1 MNPTRP
7 RRHSFPVTTTL
18 SRRKEQNLAASRL
31 DARSSTPSI
40 RSFAQAIDRQRASV
54 ERIPLLAARRDDL
67 AAAARGLDEAEVAAL
82 AFEVDDPAAEL
93 SRFAE
98 AARAASV
105 PILRVDLLLEEFQI
119 YESRVAGA
127 DAVLL
132 VAAHLSE
139 ELLVRLV
146 SAARGTHMAACVLCA
161 APGELARAAAA
172 RADVIALPLRTDG
185 SLEPSLL
192 EAVPR
197 RSLVLAMPERPWSTL
212 SLASLRGRADAALDP
227 SIAEGADPAAAFR
240 AALAADES
248 SHAPSF

>member
-1 MNPTRP
+1 MRP
-7 RRHSFPVTTTL
+7 RRHPLRVTTTL

-31 DARSSTPSI
+31 DARSATPSI

-54 ERIPLLAARRDDL
+54 ERIPLLAAGRGDL
-67 AAAARGLDEAEVAAL
+67 VAAARGLDEAEVAAL
-82 AFEVDDPAAEL
+82 AFEVDDPSAEL

-98 AARAASV
+98 ASRAASV

-161 APGELARAAAA
+161 KPVDLARAAAA
-172 RADVIALPLRTDG
+172 RADVIALPLRADG

-192 EAVPR
+192 DAVPR
-197 RSLVLAMPERPWSTL
+197 RSLVLATPGGPRSLPSL
-212 SLASLRGRADAALDP
+212 SSLRGRADAALDP
-227 SIAEGADPAAAFR
+227 AIAEGVDPAASFR

-248 SHAPSF
+248 SHASSL